1 MNILIIDDYS
11 ISKATML
18 ALLCSKMEIPM
29 IVVDKKESYEKEDL
43 DLILEKLALL
53 KPPSI
58 PILEIPIFEALPT
71 KELQTF
77 FPRVP
82 EKILAGARYVQS
94 IHIRSPCVR
103 GSNIR
108 IYGGALRVL

>member
-1 MNILIIDDYS
+1 MKILIIDDYG
-11 ISKATML
+11 ISKAAML

-71 KELQTF
+71 KV
-77 FPRVP
+77 FPRAL

-103 GSNIR
+103 GFF
-108 IYGGALRVL
+108 V